1 MRLLLLNPNT
11 TGSFTNRI
19 LEIARRSAA
28 PGTEIEALNP
38 TSGPRSIESVYDE
51 LLSAQGTLE
60 LAIDHL
66 DSCDSIG
73 IACYSDHPVVYAL
86 REITTKP
93 VLGIAEASMVMA
105 CLVGWKFSVVT
116 TNDEWVPLLTDAV
129 RRYGLEE
136 RCASVRATG
145 MPVLAFETGDEEQNF
160 NAIVRQ
166 AQLALSE
173 DGAEVICLGCA
184 GMSGLDK
191 RLEKAISV
199 PVLDGVACA
208 VKLLEGLVNCGLV
221 TSKKRAYAHPARR
234 NWSICWQSFKNR
246 IKNNTGLD
254 SKT

>member
-1 MRLLLLNPNT
+1 MHLLMINPNT
-11 TGSFTNRI
+11 TAGFTSRI
-19 LEIARRSAA
+19 LEMARQSAA
-28 PGTEIEALNP
+28 PSTEIVALNP

-60 LAIDHL
+60 LAIANL
-66 DSCDSIG
+66 DSCDAIG
-73 IACYSDHPVVYAL
+73 IACYSDHPAVYAL
-86 REITTKP
+86 REITTRP

-116 TNDEWVPLLTDAV
+116 TNDEWVPLLTDAA
-129 RRYGLEE
+129 RRYGLAE

-145 MPVLAFETGDEEQNF
+145 MAVLALETGDEEQNF

-191 RLEKAISV
+191 RLEQVIGA
-199 PVLDGVACA
+199 PVLDSVACA
-208 VKLLEGLVNCGLV
+208 VKLLEGLVSCGLT
-221 TSKKRAYAHPARR
+221 TSKKSSYAKPRSKELVNLPA
-234 NWSICWQSFKNR
+234 IFQKPYQ
-246 IKNNTGLD
+246 K
-254 SKT
+254 

>member
-1 MRLLLLNPNT
+1 MRLLMLNPNT
-11 TGSFTNRI
+11 TASFTSRI
-19 LEIARRSAA
+19 LEIARQSAA
-28 PGTEIEALNP
+28 PGTEIVALNP

-60 LAIDHL
+60 LALANL
-66 DSCDSIG
+66 DSCDALC
-73 IACYSDHPVVYAL
+73 IACYSDHPAVYAL
-86 REITTKP
+86 REITTRP

-116 TNDEWVPLLTDAV
+116 TNDAWVPLLTDAAK
-129 RRYGLEE
+129 RYGLAE

-145 MPVLAFETGDEEQNF
+145 MPVLALEAGDAEQNF

-191 RLEKAISV
+191 RLEQAIGV

-208 VKLLEGLVNCGLV
+208 VKLLEGLVGCGLT
-221 TSKKRAYAHPARR
+221 TSKKRTYAQPRSKELVNLPAVFQRPY
-234 NWSICWQSFKNR
+234 K
-246 IKNNTGLD
+246 K
-254 SKT
+254 